1 MAHLTLA
8 HTVLFGTCHQ
18 FCIIRNIVFIH
29 IMPKRIDS
37 TTSEKAIFAQ
47 GWLCPPDRREKLQNS
62 RKMTS
67 DKVEELYLMCF
78 VIKFRL
84 DMMYLVLSFLI
95 YIESFSLCL
104 WTIHLDI
111 VTIQLSAE
119 NTTFNIIH
127 THTAMIS
134 SRLEPSVPHLGSW

>member
-18 FCIIRNIVFIH
+18 FYIIRNIVFIH

-37 TTSEKAIFAQ
+37 LREKAIFAQ

-127 THTAMIS
+127 THTATIS